1 MYRAFYNN
9 KMKVW
14 EITGGSLGDHVLS
27 FEQALA
33 RTSLAGTKGAIIEI
47 HFITAVHG
55 LVIPP
60 DVNLPVSVLRE
71 LGVGLIRALPKPSGR
86 LMRLR
91 PDGGVSRAPR

>member
-1 MYRAFYNN
+1 MYRVCYNN

-27 FEQALA
+27 FEQAMV
-33 RTSLAGTKGAIIEI
+33 RVSHAGANGAIIEI
-47 HFITAVHG
+47 GCMTAVHG

-60 DVNLPVSVLRE
+60 EANLPITVLRE
-71 LGVGLIRALPKPSGR
+71 LGVGLIRTMPKPSGR

-91 PDGGVSRAPR
+91 PDGGVERATR